1 MRQYCQ
7 PQATR
12 IFYPMSGVR
21 GGEEPNQNN
30 ILNGPSQCYPKCDP
44 WNNVGSLTIGGWSV
58 TGTEIES
65 EHFRNF

>member
-1 MRQYCQ
+1 
-7 PQATR
+7 
-12 IFYPMSGVR
+12 MSGVR